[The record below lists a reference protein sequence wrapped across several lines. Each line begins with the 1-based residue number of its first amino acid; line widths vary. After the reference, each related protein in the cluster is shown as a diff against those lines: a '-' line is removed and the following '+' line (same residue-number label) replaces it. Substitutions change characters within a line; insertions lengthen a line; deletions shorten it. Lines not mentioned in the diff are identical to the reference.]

1 MKMIIFVFEKGVG
14 GKTHLS
20 DELYYYY
27 QRQLFPI
34 SLYSFDGQYKN
45 RNTDK
50 KVENLKVAVV
60 DILGYIMDDKTIR
73 TIAREMSW

>member
-1 MKMIIFVFEKGVG
+1 MRTIVFVSEKGG
-14 GKTHLS
+14 IGKTRLS

-27 QRQLFPI
+27 KRQSVPV

-50 KVENLKVAVV
+50 KVENPAVAVV
-60 DILGYIMDDKTIR
+60 DTPGRIMDNKTIQLFR
-73 TIAREMSW
+73 GRMLL